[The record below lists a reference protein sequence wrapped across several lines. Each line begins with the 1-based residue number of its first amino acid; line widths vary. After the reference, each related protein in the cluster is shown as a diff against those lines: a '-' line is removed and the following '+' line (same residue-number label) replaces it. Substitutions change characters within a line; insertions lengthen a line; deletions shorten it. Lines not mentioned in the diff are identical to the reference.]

1 MFIKLSALYMFRKN
15 YDKKL
20 IKINVMWFTSDL
32 FITNYLQIKQK
43 HIILV
48 LNAEAKNGKKRT
60 GCNIVYK
67 RIVNLT

>member
-1 MFIKLSALYMFRKN
+1 MFIKLSALYMYRKKN
-15 YDKKL
+15 DKKAFKKKCQVIYQWL
-20 IKINVMWFTSDL
+20 
-32 FITNYLQIKQK
+32 ITNYLQIIQK